1 LSGHAARALTSPTAA
16 TKTTLRTLARRW
28 RQLQAKL
35 DQLDTQLQE
44 LVTAT
49 G

>member
-1 LSGHAARALTSPTAA
+1 MSGHAARALTSPTAA